1 MISTLLN
8 LPRWMYAV
16 FAVIV
21 LLFATYFQGHSAGWH
36 ERDQEMQS
44 EIARKNAESRQKEQ
58 ELNQKLND
66 QSIQLKEANNVLD
79 QKQSALDR
87 AIRAGRVRVSTP
99 ASCVP
104 ASPSAPAPAGDR
116 TETRSQPDRSVDEP
130 SDAERQTLAAIA
142 AIVAEGDRAVNQ
154 LNACIDAYN
163 KVMEAVNGQR

>member
-1 MISTLLN
+1 MISVLLN

-16 FAVIV
+16 IAVMV
-21 LLFATYFQGHSAGWH
+21 LLFVTYYQGHRTGWAQ
-36 ERDQEMQS
+36 RDAEMQS
-44 EIARKNAESRQKEQ
+44 EISRKNEESRQKEQ

-66 QSIQLKEANNVLD
+66 QSVQLKEANNVLD

-87 AIRAGRVRVSTP
+87 AIRAGRVRISTP

-104 ASPSAPAPAGDR
+104 AGPSAPAPAGDSP
-116 TETRSQPDRSVDEP
+116 EAP
-130 SDAERQTLAAIA
+130 SESERQTLAAIA
-142 AIVAEGDRAVNQ
+142 ALVAEGDRAINQ

>member
-1 MISTLLN
+1 MMI
-8 LPRWMYAV
+8 PRSVYIALG
-16 FAVIV
+16 IV
-21 LLFATYFQGHSAGWH
+21 LLLLGIYQYGHHNGWE

-58 ELNQKLND
+58 ELAKQLND
-66 QSIQLKEANNVLD
+66 QSVQLKEANHVLD

-87 AIRAGRVRVSTP
+87 AIRAGRVRISTP

-104 ASPSAPAPAGDR
+104 AGPSAPAPAGDSP
-116 TETRSQPDRSVDEP
+116 EAP
-130 SDAERQTLAAIA
+130 SESERQTLAAIA
-142 AIVAEGDRAVNQ
+142 ALVAEGDRAINQ